1 LHEIQ
6 LNFLS
11 PDPSLQKCFFLS
23 SSELSIR
30 TVVPEYVCVIA
41 IKMIS
46 KHPFWSK
53 TKSEPET
60 WEKESKLK

>member
-1 LHEIQ
+1 
-6 LNFLS
+6 
-11 PDPSLQKCFFLS
+11 
-23 SSELSIR
+23 
-30 TVVPEYVCVIA
+30 VCVIA